1 MKTNTMR
8 SITLCLV
15 LAGSVWAQEPEAVQ
29 RPALRVGM
37 VAPELRVLKW
47 IKGLPVARLERGQIY
62 VVECWATW
70 CGPCKR
76 SIPHL
81 TDLAK
86 KYADKVT
93 VIGVSVWERPDEKT
107 NEAIL
112 ALVEP
117 FVREMGDQMGYR
129 VAVDDVN
136 RTMAHAWLEAAG
148 RDGIPCAFIVGKDGR
163 IAWIGHPMAMD
174 QVLDGLAAGT
184 FDVEA
189 EALRQDKA
197 WLEEQEVKKLT
208 APIQTAY
215 RAKDY
220 KALVAAIDKAVA
232 AKPDMEGELLPLKF
246 DALARTD
253 ETAAFTYLKTCL
265 DKGSFKK
272 DPILAYN
279 AALMGVRK
287 DTPVKKPNYT
297 LLAQILE
304 QALTAQGDAAY
315 AIGAMYAQVLFKDG
329 KVDKAIQAQQ
339 KAIEAAEALAEGRVP
354 PAWLEAQKKTLAEYR
369 AQQQKK

>member
-1 MKTNTMR
+1 
-8 SITLCLV
+8 
-15 LAGSVWAQEPEAVQ
+15 
-29 RPALRVGM
+29 
-37 VAPELRVLKW
+37 
-47 IKGLPVARLERGQIY
+47 
-62 VVECWATW
+62 
-70 CGPCKR
+70 
-76 SIPHL
+76 
-81 TDLAK
+81 
-86 KYADKVT
+86 
-93 VIGVSVWERPDEKT
+93 
-107 NEAIL
+107 
-112 ALVEP
+112 
-117 FVREMGDQMGYR
+117 
-129 VAVDDVN
+129 
-136 RTMAHAWLEAAG
+136 
-148 RDGIPCAFIVGKDGR
+148 
-163 IAWIGHPMAMD
+163 MAMD

-279 AALMGVRK
+279 AALMVVRK